1 MGKAGKALGQVLE
14 KYGISQTNLSD
25 ALGIGRSNVYRWIKE
40 IRDPNSETVVRIVQ
54 ILEEVNPEAAKE
66 FKKLYMGD

>member
-40 IRDPNSETVVRIVQ
+40 IRDPNSETVVRIVK

>member
-14 KYGISQTNLSD
+14 KYGISQTKLAD

-40 IRDPNSETVVRIVQ
+40 VRDPNSETVVRIVH